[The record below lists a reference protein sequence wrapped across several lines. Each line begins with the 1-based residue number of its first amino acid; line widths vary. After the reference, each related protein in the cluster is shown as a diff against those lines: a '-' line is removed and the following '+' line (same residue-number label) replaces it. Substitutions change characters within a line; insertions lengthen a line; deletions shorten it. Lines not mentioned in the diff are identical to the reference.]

1 MALRMSIMRYSL
13 GHGLLCA
20 LYLHELHR
28 GSPGCCCTET
38 TLEWHHGDVIRGY
51 VMAMSWL
58 HYGYVMASVTA
69 AASARREAVLW
80 LPCQSGKKKCVCSS
94 YGSLSHLPA
103 S

>member
-1 MALRMSIMRYSL
+1 MSSTMKALASAALGLHWRDIM
-13 GHGLLCA
+13 
-20 LYLHELHR
+20 
-28 GSPGCCCTET
+28 
-38 TLEWHHGDVIRGY
+38 VIRDC
-51 VMAMSWL
+51 VMPMSWL